1 MFDSMWVNILVAALF
16 CICVVGWVYTRRL
29 YKKRMKEKEEYERL
43 AKKATAINRR
53 NYIMKASR
61 SRGRKR

>member
-1 MFDSMWVNILVAALF
+1 MFNSIWVNIFVAALF
-16 CICVVGWVYTRRL
+16 CICVVGWVVTRRF

-43 AKKATAINRR
+43 AKKATQINRR

-61 SRGRKR
+61 SRRKRH